1 MNLQN
6 KVLPVALVA
15 ALLGGTVGAFVM
27 RDNGSQA
34 ETRVASANLLPASQ
48 QTAGSQAAALRY
60 TDAAPAATTVAANSE
75 TPLSSETPLG
85 SQNQTADESCYRS
98 GFADGFEAARNER
111 AGDASRQ
118 SVARSAAPQ
127 RVVYRSAPAARRARS
142 SRSARTAYYDY
153 QQPRKRS
160 FWSKHRDKLTVAGGA
175 GVGALI
181 GGLTGGKKGALIGA
195 GVGGGGAAVY
205 TYGIRKRDRRY

>member
-27 RDNGSQA
+27 RGNGSQS
-34 ETRVASANLLPASQ
+34 ETRVASANNLPAQ
-48 QTAGSQAAALRY
+48 QTSGSQAAALRY
-60 TDAAPAATTVAANSE
+60 NDASAVPVAANNE
-75 TPLSSETPLG
+75 TPVNSV
-85 SQNQTADESCYRS
+85 NQPTDESCYRA
-98 GFADGFEAARNER
+98 GFTDGFEAARKE
-111 AGDASRQ
+111 ASLTEQ
-118 SVARSAAPQ
+118 TVARSAAPQ

-142 SRSARTAYYDY
+142 SRASRTVYYDY

-160 FWSKHRDKLTVAGGA
+160 FWQKHRDKLTVAMGA
-175 GVGALI
+175 GGGALI
-181 GGLTGGKKGALIGA
+181 GGLAGGKKGALIGA
-195 GVGGGGAAVY
+195 AAGGGGAAVY

>member
-1 MNLQN
+1 MINLQN
-6 KVLPVALVA
+6 KVLPVALGA
-15 ALLGGTVGAFVM
+15 ALLGGTVGALVM
-27 RDNGSQA
+27 RGKAEQP
-34 ETRVASANLLPASQ
+34 ETRVAAANLLPAS

-60 TDAAPAATTVAANSE
+60 NDATAVPVAANNEATPVALNSE
-75 TPLSSETPLG
+75 
-85 SQNQTADESCYRS
+85 NQPTDESCYRA
-98 GFADGFEAARNER
+98 GFTDGFEAARKE
-111 AGDASRQ
+111 AASLSEQ

-127 RVVYRSAPAARRARS
+127 RVVYRNAPAARRARS
-142 SRSARTAYYDY
+142 SRSARTVYYDY

-205 TYGIRKRDRRY
+205 TYGIRKRNRY

>member
-1 MNLQN
+1 MINLQN

-27 RDNGSQA
+27 RGKGDQP
-34 ETRVASANLLPASQ
+34 ETRVAAANLLPAS

-60 TDAAPAATTVAANSE
+60 NDAGATTVANNETIPVALNSE
-75 TPLSSETPLG
+75 
-85 SQNQTADESCYRS
+85 NQPTDESCYRA
-98 GFADGFEAARNER
+98 GFSDGFEAARKEANLSE
-111 AGDASRQ
+111 Q

-127 RVVYRSAPAARRARS
+127 RVAYRSAPAARRARS
-142 SRSARTAYYDY
+142 SRSARTVYYDY

-205 TYGIRKRDRRY
+205 TYGIRKRNRY

>member
-15 ALLGGTVGAFVM
+15 ALLGGTVGALVM
-27 RDNGSQA
+27 RDNGSQSG
-34 ETRVASANLLPASQ
+34 TRVASANLLPQ

-60 TDAAPAATTVAANSE
+60 TDTAAPAATTVANSE
-75 TPLSSETPLG
+75 TPVQ
-85 SQNQTADESCYRS
+85 SQPTDESCYRA
-98 GFADGFEAARNER
+98 GFTDGFEAARKEQAANLSEQ
-111 AGDASRQ
+111 AA
-118 SVARSAAPQ
+118 VARSAAPQ
-127 RVVYRSAPAARRARS
+127 RVVYRNAPATRRARATRAS
-142 SRSARTAYYDY
+142 RTAYYDY

-160 FWSKHRDKLTVAGGA
+160 FWSRHRDKLTVAGGA

-181 GGLTGGKKGALIGA
+181 GGLAGGKKGALIGA
-195 GVGGGGAAVY
+195 GVGGGSAAVY

>member
-27 RDNGSQA
+27 SGKQSSQP

-48 QTAGSQAAALRY
+48 QQTAGSQAAALRY
-60 TDAAPAATTVAANSE
+60 TDTAASTVADNNNEVPVALNNE
-75 TPLSSETPLG
+75 
-85 SQNQTADESCYRS
+85 NQPTDEACYRS
-98 GFADGFEAARNER
+98 GFTDGFEAARKEQASNL
-111 AGDASRQ
+111 SRQ

-127 RVVYRSAPAARRARS
+127 RVAYRESTPVARRARS
-142 SRSARTAYYDY
+142 SRSARTVYYDY
-153 QQPRKRS
+153 EQPRKRS

-181 GGLTGGKKGALIGA
+181 GGLAGGKKGALIGA
-195 GVGGGGAAVY
+195 GAGGGGAALY

>member
-1 MNLQN
+1 MINLQN

-27 RDNGSQA
+27 RDKGEQP
-34 ETRVASANLLPASQ
+34 ETRVAAANLLPASQ
-48 QTAGSQAAALRY
+48 RAGSQAAALRY
-60 TDAAPAATTVAANSE
+60 NDAAATTVAANNE
-75 TPLSSETPLG
+75 TTPAVALNAE
-85 SQNQTADESCYRS
+85 NQPTDASCYRA
-98 GFADGFEAARNER
+98 GFSDGFEAARKE
-111 AGDASRQ
+111 ASLSEQ

-127 RVVYRSAPAARRARS
+127 RVVYRNAPAARRARS
-142 SRSARTAYYDY
+142 SRSARTVYYDY

-195 GVGGGGAAVY
+195 GVGGGGAAIY
-205 TYGIRKRDRRY
+205 TYGIRKRNRY

>member
-1 MNLQN
+1 MNLNLQN

-27 RDNGSQA
+27 RDKTPQA
-34 ETRVASANLLPASQ
+34 DARVASASLLPASQ

-60 TDAAPAATTVAANSE
+60 DDVVAPAATTVANNETVPVALNSE
-75 TPLSSETPLG
+75 
-85 SQNQTADESCYRS
+85 NQPTDESCYRS
-98 GFADGFEAARNER
+98 GFSDGFEAARKEANL
-111 AGDASRQ
+111 GRQ
-118 SVARSAAPQ
+118 ADVRSAAPQ
-127 RVVYRSAPAARRARS
+127 RVVYRNSYAPRRARS
-142 SRSARTAYYDY
+142 SRSARTVYYDY
-153 QQPRKRS
+153 EQPRKRS

-205 TYGIRKRDRRY
+205 TYGIRKRDRRR

>member
-27 RDNGSQA
+27 RDNKGSQPD
-34 ETRVASANLLPASQ
+34 TRVASANLLPASQ
-48 QTAGSQAAALRY
+48 QTGGSQAAALRY
-60 TDAAPAATTVAANSE
+60 SEAASTNVTDNNEVPVALNSE
-75 TPLSSETPLG
+75 NPAT
-85 SQNQTADESCYRS
+85 DEACYRS
-98 GFADGFEAARNER
+98 GFTDGFEAARKEQAANQ
-111 AGDASRQ
+111 SRQ
-118 SVARSAAPQ
+118 SVARSVAPQ
-127 RVVYRSAPAARRARS
+127 RVSYRNNAPAARRARS
-142 SRSARTAYYDY
+142 SRSERTVYYDY

-181 GGLTGGKKGALIGA
+181 GGLAGGKKGALIGA
-195 GVGGGGAAVY
+195 GAGGGGAALY
-205 TYGIRKRDRRY
+205 TYGIRKRNRRY

>member
-1 MNLQN
+1 MINLQN

-15 ALLGGTVGAFVM
+15 ALLGGTVGALVM
-27 RDNGSQA
+27 RDKGEQP
-34 ETRVASANLLPASQ
+34 ETRVAAANTLPAS

-60 TDAAPAATTVAANSE
+60 NDATAIPVAANNE
-75 TPLSSETPLG
+75 TPLNAE
-85 SQNQTADESCYRS
+85 NQPTDESCYRA
-98 GFADGFEAARNER
+98 GFTDGFEAARKEANLSE
-111 AGDASRQ
+111 Q
-118 SVARSAAPQ
+118 SVARSAGPQ
-127 RVVYRSAPAARRARS
+127 RVVYRNAPAARRARS
-142 SRSARTAYYDY
+142 SRSARTVYYDY

-195 GVGGGGAAVY
+195 GVGGGGAAIY
-205 TYGIRKRDRRY
+205 TYGIRKRNRY